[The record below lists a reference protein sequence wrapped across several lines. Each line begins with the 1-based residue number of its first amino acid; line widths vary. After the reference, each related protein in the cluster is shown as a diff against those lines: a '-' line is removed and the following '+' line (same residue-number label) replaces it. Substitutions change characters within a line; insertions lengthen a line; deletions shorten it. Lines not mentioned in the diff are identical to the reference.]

1 MSPRGY
7 GIKRVI
13 GTTPQICRTGVAC
26 YRVCFGI
33 NQVPEK
39 DFMIDHISD
48 LSDLD
53 ANFFVLLGGQDGRLG
68 SAALTDQF
76 TLWRAGEY
84 IQMPLRL
91 ETVRRLFPLV
101 TRLTP

>member
-1 MSPRGY
+1 MRCAEHLWPLVGET
-7 GIKRVI
+7 VA
-13 GTTPQICRTGVAC
+13 TTPFDT
-26 YRVCFGI
+26 
-33 NQVPEK
+33 
-39 DFMIDHISD
+39 
-48 LSDLD
+48 LD
-53 ANFFVLLGGQDGRLG
+53 QRANKLDRRC
-68 SAALTDQF
+68 AALTDQF